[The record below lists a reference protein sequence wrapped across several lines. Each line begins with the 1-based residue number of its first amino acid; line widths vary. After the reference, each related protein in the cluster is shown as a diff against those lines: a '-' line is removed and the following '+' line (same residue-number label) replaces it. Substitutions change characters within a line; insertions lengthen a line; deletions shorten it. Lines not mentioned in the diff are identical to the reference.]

1 MEVEIFDENFTSNFM
16 TITFKD
22 IIIDFTMKL
31 KNMTLLTEWQQ
42 ISMLSASISSAIVQN
57 LEKHHANQ
65 HVTDYFNWAFD
76 LILPWVNHY
85 HP

>member
-22 IIIDFTMKL
+22 IIIDFTIKL
-31 KNMTLLTEWQQ
+31 QNMTLLTEWQQ

-57 LEKHHANQ
+57 LEKHHAN
-65 HVTDYFNWAFD
+65 
-76 LILPWVNHY
+76 
-85 HP
+85 

>member
-57 LEKHHANQ
+57 LEKHHAN
-65 HVTDYFNWAFD
+65 
-76 LILPWVNHY
+76 
-85 HP
+85 

>member
-31 KNMTLLTEWQQ
+31 ENMTLLTEWQQ

-57 LEKHHANQ
+57 LEKHHAN
-65 HVTDYFNWAFD
+65 
-76 LILPWVNHY
+76 
-85 HP
+85 